1 MKLYKLN
8 PNLWPKNRAKIVRIN
23 LFSYAAGGLAGVL
36 MLNPSLLRNP
46 GQLPLVLASMLPF
59 LVVITA
65 VFGYM
70 TYRKL
75 QQAKKRYD
83 SFELRIDDE
92 RVERCQVS
100 MPNLSLQRSE
110 VVNVQAVVGKGFM
123 VKTADHVRFLY
134 IPDELIG
141 YEDVCNVLRG
151 WAPAEGSTDKMPWL
165 FRPALGVFVTVG
177 SLLGIYMFANRLTV
191 TSIAIAFVGFL
202 VYVALYTIRSP
213 HSTPQAKRALWS
225 FAWCTL
231 LVVWRVMVVW
241 R

>member
-8 PNLWPKNRAKIVRIN
+8 PNLWPKNRDKVLRIN
-23 LFSYAAGGLAGVL
+23 LLSYGAGGFAGVF
-36 MLNPSLLRNP
+36 MVNPSLFRHPSL
-46 GQLPLVLASMLPF
+46 LPMVLGSMLPF

-65 VFGYM
+65 VVGYM

-75 QQAKKRYD
+75 QQSKKRYD
-83 SFELRIDDE
+83 SFELRMDDE
-92 RVERCQVS
+92 RIERHQFS
-100 MPNLSLQRSE
+100 MPSLSLQRSE
-110 VVNVQAVVGKGFM
+110 IVGVQAVVGKGFM
-123 VKTADHVRFLY
+123 VKTADHVKFLY

-141 YEDVCNVLRG
+141 YEDVCNVLKS
-151 WAPAEGSTDKMPWL
+151 WAPEEGSTDKMPWL

-177 SLLGIYMFANRLTV
+177 SLLAIYLLANRVAV
-191 TSIAIAFVGFL
+191 TSIAVTFVGFL

>member
-8 PNLWPKNRAKIVRIN
+8 PNLWPKNRDKVLRIN
-23 LFSYAAGGLAGVL
+23 LLSYVVGGFAGVF
-36 MLNPSLLRNP
+36 MVNPSLFRHPSL
-46 GQLPLVLASMLPF
+46 LPMVLGAMLPF

-70 TYRKL
+70 TFRKL
-75 QQAKKRYD
+75 KQSKKRYD
-83 SFELRIDDE
+83 SFELRMDDE
-92 RVERCQVS
+92 RIERHQFS
-100 MPNLSLQRSE
+100 MPSLSLQRSE
-110 VVNVQAVVGKGFM
+110 IVGVQAVVGKGFM
-123 VKTADHVRFLY
+123 VKTADHVKFLY

-141 YEDVCNVLRG
+141 YEDVCSVLKS
-151 WAPAEGSTDKMPWL
+151 WAPEEGSTDKMPWL
-165 FRPALGVFVTVG
+165 FRPSLGVFVPVG
-177 SLLGIYMFANRLTV
+177 SLLAIYLLANRVAV
-191 TSIAIAFVGFL
+191 TSIAVTFVGFL

-231 LVVWRVMVVW
+231 LVVWRVMAVW